1 VEAAIAR
8 FGDAL
13 EKHIL
18 FVDSAPANA
27 MVEADPAQITEA
39 LGHGIE
45 NAANYSPEGAEIRI
59 SVAAEGGH
67 VFLRVSDRGEGVP
80 PGERERA
87 FERFV
92 RLDGTRGVPGT
103 GLGLSI
109 ARSLVELNGG
119 SLTLSAAPG
128 GGTIFEIRLPGVSP

>member
-1 VEAAIAR
+1 
-8 FGDAL
+8 
-13 EKHIL
+13 
-18 FVDSAPANA
+18 